1 MSVINTEIKPFKAQ
15 AFKDGKFIEVTEADL
30 KGKWAVF
37 FFYPADFTFVCPTEL
52 GDVADHYAEFQKMG
66 VEIYSVST
74 DTHFTHKAWHDASD
88 TIRKIKYTMLG
99 DPTMQI
105 SRNFEVLREDQGLA
119 NRGTF
124 IVDPNG
130 IIQTVEITAEGIGR
144 DAEDLLRKVKAAQY
158 VATHPGEVCP
168 AKWKEGEATL
178 APSLDLV
185 GKI

>member
-1 MSVINTEIKPFKAQ
+1 
-15 AFKDGKFIEVTEADL
+15 
-30 KGKWAVF
+30 
-37 FFYPADFTFVCPTEL
+37 
-52 GDVADHYAEFQKMG
+52 
-66 VEIYSVST
+66 
-74 DTHFTHKAWHDASD
+74 DASD

-168 AKWKEGEATL
+168 AKWTEGESTL
-178 APSLDLV
+178 APSLHLV
-185 GKI
+185 GKISTASAPPPGPAGASIYHPDHPKSIAHGERQHAG